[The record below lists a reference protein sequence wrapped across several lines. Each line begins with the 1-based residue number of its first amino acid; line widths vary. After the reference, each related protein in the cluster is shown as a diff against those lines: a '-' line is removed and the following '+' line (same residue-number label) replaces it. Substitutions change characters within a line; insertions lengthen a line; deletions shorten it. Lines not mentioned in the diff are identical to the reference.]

1 MEDFKCQIIHNQIIN
16 NAKLLIDRTIYNFL
30 FILFYYLFINIDES
44 FRKKKLVKLKNT
56 IEKINKNIKKQEEK
70 INEKYDNKN
79 LINIIKFVKTQNCV
93 YASEIIENI
102 LIIIFSFAFKTK
114 KENTFGKYIYNDIG
128 KFKKNYGDIYKWFI
142 KNKLNNKISNI
153 KNLLENDLLERDQF
167 TNKIQ
172 EEPLFDLLNRAYLE
186 KIERK
191 KNIHKRKT
199 LNFVNRRIFDF
210 INKNIQ
216 KTNLKNK
223 KNEKGGSTKIDDVCC
238 SITAYSMVSNMFF
251 EDKICKRI
259 KVPIPLIRSLLIS
272 VYIFYQNKNSTLMK
286 YREESDDENN
296 LQNIPFEYD
305 ISEATI
311 ENKFAGIVLSPLR
324 IEPRID
330 GMKLSK
336 NILKENGFIELAKVL
351 LFNKNIKKI
360 DFHTCML
367 KSSYI
372 DFLNNTLGLF
382 DNNSVEVLNLSYNYL
397 KEDCAEYLANILSH
411 FKKLK
416 EINLSSNDFK
426 NGISSFLIALKRLYR
441 QGKLNLEILN
451 LSKCTLDDIS
461 YYELGEILKSKFCK
475 LKVLC
480 LSDNNIPANTN
491 FLKKLKKNKTLSQI
505 YMNKNNIGNNNT
517 DDIMRIISNSNIEY
531 LYLQKNKIS
540 DFSQCLRIINRG
552 KLIKKE
558 GKIISSTSLLYNLD
572 IGHNICFNKNKDKI
586 ELFKKS
592 IDETTLYCLDASQIL
607 YDNSPDKFLKNVINN
622 EYTTSVNNLVNK
634 LDEEQNKYNKISGKI
649 NTNINYLKKLQNIN
663 YNEFKEL
670 DDEIKIILKENKA
683 IYTLFL
689 KEKAKK
695 LILNNDKIKNE
706 IKRKANNDEKKIKKI
721 YDEIHK
727 KLLDYMILKRENIKI
742 DELNYIINS
751 EKKIII

>member
-1 MEDFKCQIIHNQIIN
+1 M
-16 NAKLLIDRTIYNFL
+16 
-30 FILFYYLFINIDES
+30 
-44 FRKKKLVKLKNT
+44 
-56 IEKINKNIKKQEEK
+56 
-70 INEKYDNKN
+70 
-79 LINIIKFVKTQNCV
+79 
-93 YASEIIENI
+93 
-102 LIIIFSFAFKTK
+102 K
-114 KENTFGKYIYNDIG
+114 KESH
-128 KFKKNYGDIYKWFI
+128 NY
-142 KNKLNNKISNI
+142 
-153 KNLLENDLLERDQF
+153 
-167 TNKIQ
+167 
-172 EEPLFDLLNRAYLE
+172 
-186 KIERK
+186 
-191 KNIHKRKT
+191 
-199 LNFVNRRIFDF
+199 
-210 INKNIQ
+210 
-216 KTNLKNK
+216 
-223 KNEKGGSTKIDDVCC
+223 
-238 SITAYSMVSNMFF
+238 
-251 EDKICKRI
+251 
-259 KVPIPLIRSLLIS
+259 
-272 VYIFYQNKNSTLMK
+272 
-286 YREESDDENN
+286 
-296 LQNIPFEYD
+296 
-305 ISEATI
+305 
-311 ENKFAGIVLSPLR
+311 
-324 IEPRID
+324 
-330 GMKLSK
+330 
-336 NILKENGFIELAKVL
+336 
-351 LFNKNIKKI
+351 
-360 DFHTCML
+360 
-367 KSSYI
+367 
-372 DFLNNTLGLF
+372 
-382 DNNSVEVLNLSYNYL
+382 
-397 KEDCAEYLANILSH
+397 
-411 FKKLK
+411 
-416 EINLSSNDFK
+416 
-426 NGISSFLIALKRLYR
+426 
-441 QGKLNLEILN
+441 
-451 LSKCTLDDIS
+451 KCTLDDIS

-531 LYLQKNKIS
+531 LYLQKNKII
-540 DFSQCLRIINRG
+540 DFSQCLRIINRA

-558 GKIISSTSLLYNLD
+558 GKIISSSSLLYNLD

-592 IDETTLYCLDASQIL
+592 IDETTLYCLDVSQIL

-689 KEKAKK
+689 KEQAKI